1 MTLMP
6 LRVLAADDDPT
17 ARLLLQAALG
27 GGDFALTLVD
37 NGSDALPSFQ
47 QSVFDIAVLDGHSPG
62 ARRRVSAGPRYWPQ

>member
-37 NGSDALPSFQ
+37 NGSDALTSFQ
-47 QSVFDIAVLDGHSPG
+47 QSVFDIAAVTKNFSIALSSFRPVTLSN
-62 ARRRVSAGPRYWPQ
+62 R